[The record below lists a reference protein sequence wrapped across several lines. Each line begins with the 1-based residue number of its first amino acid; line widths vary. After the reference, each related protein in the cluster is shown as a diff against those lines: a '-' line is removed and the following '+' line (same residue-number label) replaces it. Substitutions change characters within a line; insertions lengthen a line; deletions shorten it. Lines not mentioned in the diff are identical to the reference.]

1 MKNWDCVNNN
11 KTTKNS
17 GLYIRFIFILSL
29 VLIFNFPYETLAQE
43 KFTIVL
49 DAGHGGKD
57 PGRPADKYIE
67 KEIALNIVLLLG
79 KKLEKNNDIKVI
91 YTRKKDVFVEL
102 KERGN
107 IANKS
112 DADLFVSIH
121 CNAHYTQ
128 AYGTETWVLGVN
140 GNDKNFEVAKAEN
153 EVILLEDNYKEN
165 YKGFDPNSPQSVIG
179 LTLMQEEYLDESL
192 LVASYVQNNFKVD
205 LHREDR
211 GVKQEAFIVLYQSY
225 MPSILVETGFIT
237 NKKEG
242 AFLNSKKGQEDISK
256 AIYEAI
262 TKYKKHLDENLVVE
276 ELPKPIVQE
285 PREKIFKGVDFKV
298 QIASSS
304 KKLDLK
310 AYNFSGL
317 KGVERLK
324 VGSHYKYYF
333 GKSSNYTEIKNIQ
346 KEAKKAGF
354 KTAFIV
360 AYKKDARI
368 SVSELLN
375 PSQK

>member
-1 MKNWDCVNNN
+1 
-11 KTTKNS
+11 
-17 GLYIRFIFILSL
+17 
-29 VLIFNFPYETLAQE
+29 
-43 KFTIVL
+43 
-49 DAGHGGKD
+49 
-57 PGRPADKYIE
+57 
-67 KEIALNIVLLLG
+67 
-79 KKLEKNNDIKVI
+79 
-91 YTRKKDVFVEL
+91 
-102 KERGN
+102 
-107 IANKS
+107 
-112 DADLFVSIH
+112 
-121 CNAHYTQ
+121 
-128 AYGTETWVLGVN
+128 VLGVN

>member
-1 MKNWDCVNNN
+1 MKNWYCINYKKSIKYNRH
-11 KTTKNS
+11 S
-17 GLYIRFIFILSL
+17 IRFIFILSL
-29 VLIFNFPYETLAQE
+29 ILIFNFPYKTLAQE
-43 KFTIVL
+43 KFIVVL

-57 PGRPADKYIE
+57 PGRPADKYVE

-107 IANKS
+107 IANKA

-121 CNAHYTQ
+121 SNAHNTQ

-140 GNDKNFEVAKAEN
+140 ANKKNFEVAKAEN
-153 EVILLEDNYKEN
+153 EVILLEENYKEN
-165 YKGFDPNSPQSVIG
+165 YKGFDPNSPESVIG
-179 LTLMQEEYLDESL
+179 LTLMQEEFLDESL
-192 LVASYVQNNFKVD
+192 LLASYVQNNFKFD

-256 AIYEAI
+256 AIYKAI
-262 TKYKKHLDENLVVE
+262 TKYKKHLDENMVVE
-276 ELPKPIVQE
+276 EPPKPVVTE
-285 PREKIFKGVDFKV
+285 PEEMIFKGIDFKV

-310 AYNFSGL
+310 SYNFKGL

-346 KEAKKAGF
+346 KEAKRAGF
-354 KTAFIV
+354 KSAFIV
-360 AYKKDARI
+360 AYKNDTKI
-368 SVSELLN
+368 SVSEILN